1 MLLKENG
8 KGTSKMQDVELL
20 LALRNKLKILLVEE
34 GRGSGVLAH
43 LLECRWRLIILYA
56 AGG

>member
-20 LALRNKLKILLVEE
+20 LALPNELKILRSIYL
-34 GRGSGVLAH
+34 
-43 LLECRWRLIILYA
+43 
-56 AGG
+56 